1 MFNIA
6 KEFAPPF
13 KLIVPYFI
21 MGIIFYALCMGTLF
35 LFDVASLTYE
45 HIYIKAWV
53 HLFLVGFVIFI
64 IVGAMA
70 QLIPVVLEIGHYRVE
85 LFYVIFP
92 FLVLGLV
99 FLLSGFIADPTMLPY
114 GGVLLLLAFGLYLF
128 NLLMTLKEVKKLTL
142 VVKSVA
148 VANAFLAIGLIFGLL
163 MALNYAG
170 IIVIDMSA
178 FLKAHVYLLI
188 CGYITLTVMGISLV
202 LVPMFGLS
210 HGFNDQSI
218 VLSIYLLAT
227 SVIIVM
233 VASIFELSFF
243 EYFGYFTTVVAYV
256 LYVYQIAIIYKNRAR
271 KESDIW
277 AKSMIF
283 AFVML
288 VISLG
293 FIVAYFIKPN
303 QAYLLVSGFLFFVG
317 FLGFIITAHLY
328 KIVPFLVWF
337 HRFSPLVGKQK
348 VPMMADMVP
357 KKSAHYQF
365 VFSTFG
371 TLLCA
376 VALLFGQDVMLK
388 MGASFLVVGTMFLLG
403 SLYYM
408 LSFKGK

>member
-1 MFNIA
+1 
-6 KEFAPPF
+6 
-13 KLIVPYFI
+13 
-21 MGIIFYALCMGTLF
+21 
-35 LFDVASLTYE
+35 
-45 HIYIKAWV
+45 
-53 HLFLVGFVIFI
+53 
-64 IVGAMA
+64 
-70 QLIPVVLEIGHYRVE
+70 
-85 LFYVIFP
+85 
-92 FLVLGLV
+92 
-99 FLLSGFIADPTMLPY
+99 MLPY

-163 MALNYAG
+163 MALNYGG

-227 SVIIVM
+227 SVVIVV

>member
-1 MFNIA
+1 MFNIS

-21 MGIIFYALCMGTLF
+21 MGVIFYALCMGTLF
-35 LFDVASLTYE
+35 LFDGSMLSYE
-45 HIYIKAWV
+45 YISIKAWV
-53 HLFLVGFVIFI
+53 HLFLLGFVIFI

-70 QLIPVVLEIGHYRVE
+70 QLIPVVLEIGHYSVE
-85 LFYVIFP
+85 LFYIIFP
-92 FLVLGLV
+92 ILTLGLIL
-99 FLLSGFIADPTMLPY
+99 LLSGFVIDSAILPY
-114 GGVLLLLAFGLYLF
+114 GGSFVFVGFALYLI
-128 NLLMTLKEVKKLTL
+128 NLFMTLKRVKKFTL
-142 VVKSVA
+142 VVKSVII
-148 VANAFLAIGLIFGLL
+148 ANLFLAIGLILGIM

-170 IIVIDMSA
+170 MIHIEMPL

-188 CGYITLTVMGISLV
+188 CGYITLTVMGISLI

-218 VLSIYLLAT
+218 VLAIYLLSS
-227 SVIIVM
+227 SVLIVV
-233 VASIFELSFF
+233 VASFFKLAFF
-243 EYFGYFTTVVAYV
+243 EYFGYFITVVAYL
-256 LYVYQIAIIYKNRAR
+256 LYVYQMAIIYKNRAR

-277 AKSMIF
+277 SKSMIF
-283 AFVML
+283 AFICL
-288 VISLG
+288 VFSLF

-337 HRFSPLVGKQK
+337 HRFSSLVGKQK

-357 KKSAHYQF
+357 KKSASFQF
-365 VFSTFG
+365 VFTSVG
-371 TLLCA
+371 TLFCTLS
-376 VALLFGQDVMLK
+376 LLFSQDVLLK
-388 MGASFLVVGTMFLLG
+388 AGASFLVIGMMYLIG

-408 LSFKGK
+408 LNFKGK

>member
-70 QLIPVVLEIGHYRVE
+70 QLIPVVLEIGHYHVE

-170 IIVIDMSA
+170 IIVIDMFA

-227 SVIIVM
+227 SIVIVV

-243 EYFGYFTTVVAYV
+243 EYFGYFITVVAYV

>member
-21 MGIIFYALCMGTLF
+21 MGMIFYALCMGTLF
-35 LFDVASLTYE
+35 LFDAASLTYE

-70 QLIPVVLEIGHYRVE
+70 QLIPVVLEIGHYHVE

-227 SVIIVM
+227 SVVIVV